1 MSFLIE
7 SSEKVILWIILT
19 SPLVISMALYFWI
32 RFIMSKRSYEDEE
45 MIYTTIDA
53 PILTTTTTTTTLPPS
68 QCNNNNSNNNIN
80 DPSSP
85 PPSYI
90 ASHKDRIYILPN
102 RELEKPPMYP
112 YPPSYDYATGPED
125 VPLSE
130 IQLRIIEK
138 RQRLLHQQRPTLSSS

>member
-1 MSFLIE
+1 MSYLIE
-7 SSEKVILWIILT
+7 SSEKAILWIILL
-19 SPLVISMALYFWI
+19 SPLIISMALYFWI

-45 MIYTTIDA
+45 MIYTTIDT
-53 PILTTTTTTTTLPPS
+53 PILTTTTTSSSSSLS
-68 QCNNNNSNNNIN
+68 QYNNDIN
-80 DPSSP
+80 DPLSP

-102 RELEKPPMYP
+102 KEQEKPPMYP
-112 YPPSYDYATGPED
+112 HPPSYEYATGPED

-138 RQRLLHQQRPTLSSS
+138 RQRSLHQQRLTLSSS